1 MEGFPP
7 VVYLP
12 CTRHTSDLAEL
23 EVRYQLTKDG
33 RRALL
38 VYSALDRLHTCCGED
53 QPWFLFSTKGL
64 QALHEVDPFDLVLMD
79 LVVPEDARAGL
90 RA

>member
-1 MEGFPP
+1 MVP
-7 VVYLP
+7 VP
-12 CTRHTSDLAEL
+12 
-23 EVRYQLTKDG
+23 
-33 RRALL
+33 
-38 VYSALDRLHTCCGED
+38 
-53 QPWFLFSTKGL
+53 TKGL